1 MLEQHGRPLALYHDR
16 HGIFKQTSKATE
28 TDTLEEQLA
37 GKQDPTQFGRLL
49 EELEITSIAARSPQ
63 AKGRVERLFGT
74 LQDRLVVELRLAD
87 AQTVEQAQQ
96 VVTEYLPRFN
106 AQFAVA
112 ATQPGSAYRSLS
124 EHSQVEMLF
133 CFKYWRTVGADTVV
147 SFARQRLQIGADT
160 QRRSYA
166 HARVQVHER
175 LDGSLAVYHAGR
187 CLSTTPAPAEA
198 PLVRARTGPR
208 VTSAPAA
215 GEEPAEA
222 VRTASA
228 GSSPAAPTTPKPR
241 ADHPWRKPVIASKRT
256 KSLNT

>member
-1 MLEQHGRPLALYHDR
+1 MP
-16 HGIFKQTSKATE
+16 
-28 TDTLEEQLA
+28 
-37 GKQDPTQFGRLL
+37 
-49 EELEITSIAARSPQ
+49 
-63 AKGRVERLFGT
+63 
-74 LQDRLVVELRLAD
+74 DRLVVELRLAD
-87 AQTVEQAQQ
+87 ARTLEQAQQ

-106 AQFAVA
+106 AQVAVA
-112 ATQPGSAYRSLS
+112 ATQPGRAYRSLS
-124 EHSQVEMLF
+124 EHSQAERLF
-133 CFKYWRTVGADTVV
+133 CFKYWRTVGADNVV
-147 SFARQRLQIGADT
+147 SEASQRLQIGADT

-215 GEEPAEA
+215 GSSPAEA

-228 GSSPAAPTTPKPR
+228 GEEPAAPTTPKPR
-241 ADHPWRKPVIASKRT
+241 ADHPWRNPIIASKRT
-256 KSLNT
+256 